1 MLGMSL
7 IRKLA
12 CAACL
17 LAACNLASAADTSAE
32 SGKKV
37 FQSRCQ
43 TCHGITGPA
52 DSSLGPNLAGVV
64 GRKSGSADTGVHS
77 RATVGSGTVWTR
89 SSLRRYLS
97 EPAREMPG
105 TIMSAQ
111 VKDPQEL
118 EALLN
123 FLETLR

>member
-1 MLGMSL
+1 MLAMNSL
-7 IRKLA
+7 RKLA
-12 CAACL
+12 CAASL
-17 LAACNLASAADTSAE
+17 LAVVNLASAADTTAE
-32 SGKKV
+32 TGKKV
-37 FQSRCQ
+37 FQNRCQ

-52 DSSLGPNLAGVV
+52 DSSLGPNLVGIM
-64 GRKSGSADTGVHS
+64 GRKAGSADTGVHS
-77 RATVGSGTVWTR
+77 RATVGAGTVWNR
-89 SSLRRYLS
+89 ASLRRYLS

-111 VKDPQEL
+111 VRDQQEL